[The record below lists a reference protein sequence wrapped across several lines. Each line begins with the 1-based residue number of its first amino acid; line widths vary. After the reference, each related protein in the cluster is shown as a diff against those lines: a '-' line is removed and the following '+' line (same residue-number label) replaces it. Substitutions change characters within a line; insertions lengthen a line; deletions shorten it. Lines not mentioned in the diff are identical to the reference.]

1 MKTKKYS
8 LISAALLVAALASC
22 PAPAEELVREFRGDR
37 PMQTEEF
44 EVRAPW
50 ILDWRVTGEFVEEL
64 AVDVSLVGAEFGI
77 HEGNV
82 LKARDPGNGVRLFN
96 EGGRFY
102 FRVDSTFA
110 GWTLR
115 VYQLT
120 PEEAKLY
127 TPKNPSQLDY

>member
-1 MKTKKYS
+1 MMTMKLP
-8 LISAALLVAALASC
+8 LISTAFLVAALTSC

-44 EVRAPW
+44 EVKAPW
-50 ILDWRVTGEFVEEL
+50 ILDWRVTGEFVEQL
-64 AVDVSLVGAEFGI
+64 AVDVSLERAGLGT
-77 HEGNV
+77 HEGSV
-82 LKARDPGNGVRLFN
+82 LKTKDPGNGVRLFK

-110 GWTLR
+110 TWTLR

-127 TPKNPSQLDY
+127 TPKNPSKLDY